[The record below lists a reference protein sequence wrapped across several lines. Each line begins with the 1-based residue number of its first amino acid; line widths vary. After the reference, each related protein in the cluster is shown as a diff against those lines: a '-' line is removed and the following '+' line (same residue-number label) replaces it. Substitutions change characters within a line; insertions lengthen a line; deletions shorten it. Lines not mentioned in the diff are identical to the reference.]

1 MYKNYF
7 LFLVL
12 STLIY
17 NISCVPDDS
26 DSHQPCIFNGNEKCR
41 ETDAAHCKCPCLPKC
56 CPPNH
61 ILSTKPKFHGLSCEP
76 QKLTQLP
83 QVPFLG
89 HGDGVSQNN
98 RFFHSVFPS
107 CEGTSDNPTD
117 RNKWSYTIH
126 PRDTFVLDSNNSFQF
141 ILYTHKT
148 ILDAENETNNRE
160 MIFNNISSLG

>member
-1 MYKNYF
+1 M
-7 LFLVL
+7 
-12 STLIY
+12 
-17 NISCVPDDS
+17 
-26 DSHQPCIFNGNEKCR
+26 Q

-126 PRDTFVLDSNNSFQF
+126 PPDTFVLDSNNSFQF

-160 MIFNNISSLG
+160 MIFNNISSRMVRIHQIIIIHTCLKFRTAKDIKNSLLKYF

>member
-1 MYKNYF
+1 M
-7 LFLVL
+7 
-12 STLIY
+12 
-17 NISCVPDDS
+17 
-26 DSHQPCIFNGNEKCR
+26 Q

-148 ILDAENETNNRE
+148 ILDAENITNNRE
-160 MIFNNISSLG
+160 MIFNNISSRMVRVHQMIIIYTCFNISNEKDINNSFLKYF